1 MIYFYFKKYSFNQVQ
16 LLEPVVLATWKVEV
30 RRTEFQYQPGQMK
43 VFEIPSQPIARR
55 GGR

>member
-30 RRTEFQYQPGQMK
+30 RRTEFRYQPGQMK